1 MDSKVKTRSQRDAKG
16 RFLSKAELA
25 RLQQEGAILSAEMG
39 VVHVTDPR
47 SATPTH
53 FLDPWGQLHV
63 VGEGVQPGQV
73 IPIEPPRSRVSVVT
87 KLLATAA
94 IASAILLGVA
104 LIPALALD
112 PNQAIQYEFEMS
124 CRARMTGLLVTL
136 DFPKVSPEKLKLAH
150 TVTLANLAAAKE
162 DYLEIAESEIVSIA
176 CGQMWMD
183 LSQVILT
190 KK

>member
-1 MDSKVKTRSQRDAKG
+1 MDSKAKTRSQRDAKG

-25 RLQQEGAILSAEMG
+25 RLNQPGTILTAEMG
-39 VVHVTDPR
+39 VIAEDPR
-47 SATPTH
+47 TATPTH

-63 VGEGVQPGQV
+63 VGEVKAGQV
-73 IPIEPPRSRVSVVT
+73 IPVSPPSRVSVVT

-112 PNQAIQYEFEMS
+112 PNQPLKREFELS

-136 DFPKVSPEKLKLAH
+136 DFPKLSPEKLKLAH
-150 TVTLANLAAAKE
+150 TVTLMNIAEAKE
-162 DYLEIAESEIVSIA
+162 DYLEIAESEIVTIA
-176 CGQMWMD
+176 CDQMWMD

-190 KK
+190 EK